1 MVTTVPET
9 ATSVVRRKRKEKKMK
24 KIHEQVRVMGMLN
37 KPSTLETYGL
47 SPFIVNI
54 TRDKMGC
61 SLSIGCEQIDLQFT
75 IPMERVM
82 KIMEW
87 R

>member
-1 MVTTVPET
+1 
-9 ATSVVRRKRKEKKMK
+9 MK
-24 KIHEQVRVMGMLN
+24 KEIHEQVKVMGMLN